1 MTHMIQ
7 GLIALPGAAA
17 MAAATGVA
25 TAASLDVASLVF
37 IPMTDALLEYLEARF
52 RPRTNEPHRLFDK
65 LSTPAALWLCELS
78 MAGRVAYVE
87 TEYFGG
93 DGVQSAAVWERG
105 AIAFGPKQADVG
117 PINEALRLLGVERT
131 SAKDEFDTVGLDR
144 HRGNK
149 GWIEEA
155 SQ

>member
-1 MTHMIQ
+1 
-7 GLIALPGAAA
+7 
-17 MAAATGVA
+17 
-25 TAASLDVASLVF
+25 
-37 IPMTDALLEYLEARF
+37 
-52 RPRTNEPHRLFDK
+52 
-65 LSTPAALWLCELS
+65 

-93 DGVQSAAVWERG
+93 NGVQSAAVWERG

-131 SAKDEFDTVGLDR
+131 NAKDEFDTVGLGR

-155 SQ
+155 GQ